1 MTAEE
6 VLAGLDFAPSMCWM
20 RACTQEATVVARP
33 ACGCWTWP
41 LCADHDGWLRGML
54 QVARVC
60 DVPPHMLMDER
71 DSGSA
76 ALINGPVASVYC
88 RTCHRTSPLTLEA
101 LSAPGDGQTP
111 PA

>member
-41 LCADHDGWLRGML
+41 LCADHD
-54 QVARVC
+54 
-60 DVPPHMLMDER
+60 
-71 DSGSA
+71 
-76 ALINGPVASVYC
+76 ALIRGVLLTDAANTTPGPGTHAYC

>member
-1 MTAEE
+1 MTKGALNAAAE
-6 VLAGLDFAPSMCWM
+6 GH
-20 RACTQEATVVARP
+20 RRGRP
-33 ACGCWTWP
+33 AVTGAELPEPGPVYRLTVGT
-41 LCADHDGWLRGML
+41 LTLAAGGTLLVGML

-101 LSAPGDGQTP
+101 LSAPGDGKTP